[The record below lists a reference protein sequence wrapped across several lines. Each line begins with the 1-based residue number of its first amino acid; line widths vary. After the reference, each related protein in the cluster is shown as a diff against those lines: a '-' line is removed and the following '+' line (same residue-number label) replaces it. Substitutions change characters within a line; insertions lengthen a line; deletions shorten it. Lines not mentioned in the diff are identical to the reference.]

1 MSGRLYVRCV
11 TALLPL
17 VLVFSLTM
25 AVSAEGND
33 LRSVLQ
39 NAYGE
44 SVSSKAAAL
53 GFLDLTGEEA
63 GYLKETVEMF
73 AGAGF
78 SARLCLDYLDLASGL
93 VGAGISL
100 KDIEAKVREGIAK
113 NAGGSRVVAVITDR
127 TQWLKKARAL
137 TLSLEND
144 GVSFLDKQMSY
155 RVFADYLARGVSGED
170 LGTHVML
177 RELDDYPALENL
189 VR

>member
-53 GFLDLTGEEA
+53 GSLDMAGEEA
-63 GYLKETVEMF
+63 GFIKETVEMF
-73 AGAGF
+73 AAAGF
-78 SARLCLDYLDLASGL
+78 SARLCLGYLDLAADLAG
-93 VGAGISL
+93 VGISL
-100 KDIEAKVREGIAK
+100 KDIEAKVREGVAK
-113 NAGGSRVVAVITDR
+113 KAGGPRVMAVIADR
-127 TQWLKKARAL
+127 AEWLKKARTL

-155 RVFADYLARGVSGED
+155 RVFADYLARGVSGKD

-189 VR
+189 IR